1 MKFIKPLAYS
11 LLITITLIAVES
23 ALEYALK
30 LYENNTLSRHDDA
43 IETLKKEALAGDNSI
58 AFLLASAYKNG
69 KLGDINLDE
78 AFFWYRTAAL
88 RGDPDAML
96 MLGWIYYKGTSTVAV
111 DIDKSKMWFSKAA
124 AKGLDEATEM
134 LELLQ

>member
-1 MKFIKPLAYS
+1 MKFVKPLTYS
-11 LLITITLIAVES
+11 LLIAITLIAVES

-30 LYENNTLSRHDDA
+30 LYETNTLSQHPDA
-43 IETLKKEALAGDNSI
+43 IETLKKEAHSGDNSI

-69 KLGDINLDE
+69 KLGDVNLDE
-78 AFFWYRTAAL
+78 AFYWYRTAAQ

-96 MLGWIYYKGTSTVAV
+96 MLGWIYYKGTATIAI
-111 DIDKSKMWFSKAA
+111 DIDKAREWFRKAA
-124 AKGLDEATEM
+124 SKGLDEATEM

>member
-1 MKFIKPLAYS
+1 MTFLKPFLVT
-11 LLITITLIAVES
+11 LLIAITLIAVES

-30 LYENNTLSRHDDA
+30 LYEDNTLAQHREA
-43 IETLKKEALAGDNSI
+43 IALLQEEAEAGNNSI

-69 KLGDINLDE
+69 KFGTVDLD
-78 AFFWYRTAAL
+78 AAYYWYHKAAM

-96 MLGWIYYKGTSTVAV
+96 MLGWIYYKGTDNVAV
-111 DIDKSKMWFSKAA
+111 NIKTAKTWFAKAA
-124 AKGLDEATEM
+124 ASGLDEAAEM